1 MLNGIDISNYQPGIE
16 LSRVPC
22 DFVIVQHSFGNYV
35 QSTFSSQANRT
46 LRFGKKLGIYHY
58 VTGQAGE
65 IDTFINGVR
74 GYVGRAV
81 LALDFEATDNA
92 RWGDFGYLQDFAQR
106 IISELGTHP
115 LLYGSASI
123 YDPLINISHNLNCG
137 LWIAQY
143 ASEAQTGYQA
153 QPWNEQA
160 YNMAIFQYS
169 SNGRLYGYNG
179 SLDLDMFYGTDED
192 WNLYAHSTNTAP
204 THIAKETSMELSTTF
219 VNQNKNT
226 LPIGRKIAIKN
237 IGGSLYLNSHD
248 GILIMDA
255 DPMPFY
261 VQENS
266 DRSISLA
273 DPWGNWIT
281 VSSSPANGDIP
292 TVVRGNGSIE
302 QRWVASPFQGGF
314 KLTSLV
320 NGQMNL
326 DLPNDNDKNGQKV
339 QIWGEWPNP
348 DEKCPNQTWIA
359 TLYSD
364 VEPKP
369 IAHTAVKVE
378 AKTIDKPT
386 VEPKT
391 DAKPV
396 AKPITE
402 DKPIEHTVDKAIDK
416 PVAKTESDPKIADK
430 PIVEEKPAETK
441 AKVVD
446 KTMDKPV
453 EPTAKTE
460 IEHTVE
466 PKSIKPIAKKGK
478 PMDDKDVIEKVKGLV
493 ENASDED
500 MDKVAD
506 DTAAVVEQI
515 LGKRKLN
522 RQAIRWVMVI
532 GSLIA
537 LASTVIIILGTCGV
551 LPKWSEA
558 IPGLVTA
565 FYATFAHALGIS
577 ATTK

>member
-22 DFVIVQHSFGNYV
+22 DFVIVQHSSGNYV

-74 GYVGRAV
+74 GYVGKAV
-81 LALDFEATDNA
+81 LALDFEAADNN

-115 LLYGSASI
+115 LLYGSANI

-153 QPWNEQA
+153 SPWNEQA

-192 WNLYAHSTNTAP
+192 WALYAKSTNATNAP
-204 THIAKETSMELSTTF
+204 THIAKETSMELSTAYA
-219 VNQNKNT
+219 NQNKNT
-226 LPIGRKIAIKN
+226 LPIGQKIAIKN

-281 VSSSPANGDIP
+281 VPSQPANGDIP

-302 QRWVASPFQGGF
+302 QRWVASPYQGGF

-369 IAHTAVKVE
+369 V
-378 AKTIDKPT
+378 
-386 VEPKT
+386 
-391 DAKPV
+391 AKPV
-396 AKPITE
+396 
-402 DKPIEHTVDKAIDK
+402 DKPIEHTVDKPVAKTEDKSEPIEHTAVKVEAKPINK
-416 PVAKTESDPKIADK
+416 PVAKTESDPK
-430 PIVEEKPAETK
+430 VAE
-441 AKVVD
+441 
-446 KTMDKPV
+446 KPV
-453 EPTAKTE
+453 EPKIEAKTTDKT
-460 IEHTVE
+460 IE
-466 PKSIKPIAKKGK
+466 PKVKPIVKEGK

-493 ENASDED
+493 ENSSDED

-515 LGKRKLN
+515 LGKRKLS

-537 LASTVIIILGTCGV
+537 LASTVIIILGT
-551 LPKWSEA
+551 
-558 IPGLVTA
+558 
-565 FYATFAHALGIS
+565 
-577 ATTK
+577 

>member
-81 LALDFEATDNA
+81 LALDFEAGDNN

-123 YDPLINISHNLNCG
+123 YDPLTNISHNLNCG

-143 ASEAQTGYQA
+143 ASEAQTGYQSS
-153 QPWNEQA
+153 PWNEQA

-179 SLDLDMFYGTDED
+179 ALDLDMFYGTDED
-192 WNLYAHSTNTAP
+192 WSLYAKSTQNTATPIKKKEP
-204 THIAKETSMELSTTF
+204 TMELSTAF
-219 VNQNKNT
+219 ANQNRNT
-226 LPIGRKIAIKN
+226 LPIGKKIAIKN

-281 VSSSPANGDIP
+281 VPSTPANGDIP
-292 TVVRGNGSIE
+292 SVVKGNGSIE
-302 QRWVASPFQGGF
+302 QRWVASPYQGGF

-326 DLPNDNDKNGQKV
+326 DLPSDNDKNGQKV

-348 DEKCPNQTWIA
+348 DEKCPNQTWLYA
-359 TLYSD
+359 LYSD
-364 VEPKP
+364 VEPKTEAKP
-369 IAHTAVKVE
+369 IEKPIEHKADKPIVVEKPVDKPIEHTAVKVG
-378 AKTIDKPT
+378 
-386 VEPKT
+386 PKT
-391 DAKPV
+391 E

-402 DKPIEHTVDKAIDK
+402 DKPIEHAVEK
-416 PVAKTESDPKIADK
+416 PIVKSDPKPADK
-430 PIVEEKPAETK
+430 SIVEEKPV
-441 AKVVD
+441 AKD
-446 KTMDKPV
+446 KT
-453 EPTAKTE
+453 
-460 IEHTVE
+460 IE
-466 PKSIKPIAKKGK
+466 PKIAKEGK
-478 PMDDKDVIEKVKGLV
+478 HMNDKDVIEKVKGLV
-493 ENASDED
+493 ENSSDED

-515 LGKRKLN
+515 LGKRKLS